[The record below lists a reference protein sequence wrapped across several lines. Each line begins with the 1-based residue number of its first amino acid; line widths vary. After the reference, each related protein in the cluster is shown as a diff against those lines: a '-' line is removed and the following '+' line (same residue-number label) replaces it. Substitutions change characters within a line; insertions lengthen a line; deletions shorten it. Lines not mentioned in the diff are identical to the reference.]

1 MSSSDLISGKK
12 FLLNTITAWDEPPRA
27 RHQLAFSLAKKHE
40 VIFVTRN
47 RKGLPGI
54 KIYSPEKNITV
65 IEPSFPIDYK
75 FRYRIPGI
83 NELYQ
88 FWLFSRLK
96 KITDFDYCINFDFT
110 ATLIYIFFNSV
121 VYYCNDEFIGN
132 SNVPSRIVDFYHKIC
147 ENRVIRKAGF
157 CVATA
162 GFLVEKL
169 KRLNTQTFL
178 IPLGGPNL
186 NEIGVEPG
194 KVIQGDAITL
204 SLIYVITRHLDHEL
218 INDLLKRGNI
228 KIVCIGPRDFNFES
242 KVINHENIKFTGILK
257 NVELYR
263 ELNKADIGLAP
274 YIVEKV
280 NQGGTP
286 NKLWQYFAVGKPL
299 VISDLPNLAGMKF
312 PEKSVYIYKSGDEI
326 FDLVKQ
332 AHCENNDELVEKRT
346 EFAGLNSWDSR
357 IEKFLEVLS
366 RFFI

>member
-1 MSSSDLISGKK
+1 MSNAELISGKK
-12 FLLNTITAWDEPPRA
+12 FLLNTVTAWDEPPRA

-40 VIFVTRN
+40 VTFVTRN
-47 RKGLPGI
+47 KIGLPRV
-54 KIYSPEKNITV
+54 KIYYPEKNITV
-65 IEPSFPIDYK
+65 IEPSFPLDYK

-96 KITDFDYCINFDFT
+96 NIADFDYCINFDFT
-110 ATLIYIFFNSV
+110 ATLIYIFYKRV

-162 GFLVEKL
+162 DFLVEKL

-194 KVIQGDAITL
+194 KVLKGDTITL

-218 INDLLKRGNI
+218 INNLLERGNI
-228 KIVCIGPRDFNFES
+228 KITCIGPRDSNFES
-242 KVINHENIKFTGILK
+242 KIINHENIQFKGILK
-257 NVELYR
+257 NAELYR

-286 NKLWQYFAVGKPL
+286 NKLWQYFAVGKPV
-299 VISDLPNLAGMKF
+299 VISDLPNLSGMKF
-312 PEKSVYIYKSGDEI
+312 PEKSVYIYKSVDQVFESI
-326 FDLVKQ
+326 KQ
-332 AHCENNDELVEKRT
+332 AHNDNHDDLVEKRT

-357 IEKFLEVLS
+357 IEEFLGVLTRS
-366 RFFI
+366 IL